1 MHQAFLTFLL
11 SIKIYSQSKFFV
23 GSGVPCLLKKI
34 DTDLKT
40 SEYDEAHSYF
50 RLRKN
55 LSNKSFNEI
64 FKVRKYVE
72 LKRPLGEVK
81 WWKDESTKLDEF

>member
-1 MHQAFLTFLL
+1 MSVWELL
-11 SIKIYSQSKFFV
+11 IKNEVVDRI
-23 GSGVPCLLKKI
+23 
-34 DTDLKT
+34 DLKT